1 MKTFL
6 QEPGDLATVPL
17 AAVLIQILNDRAT
30 GGLEVHHDGG
40 TSRIFVRDGIPVGSQ
55 SFTGFKPLGQILLAR
70 GRIDVATLNESLA
83 GMAATGR
90 PQGEVLVEI
99 GAVAREE
106 VDEALT
112 GQQEA
117 YLLRIASLERG
128 TFRFDGGRPV
138 PEWTRGIRIRPLRAI
153 VEAMEK
159 PQAAALVAS
168 ALQPAAGGPL
178 ALASGYERLAD
189 AFGWSEADTRLV
201 QRLAT
206 ITTLDEFFAEP
217 GVAPERARAVLAAL
231 LLLGLADTRAAGVP
245 AVDTVPGIVVDLAD
259 LAGVAIEEGAAP
271 DRPAEPGVPGTRRT
285 PPMGSFSTPVPA
297 AEPAPRPSPP
307 RPARTT
313 PPMGMAAPAGAEPR
327 PAPFPTPPGPSPRG
341 ATPSGSGAPGPTPP
355 GARPAPPTPPP
366 STPAPASPPP
376 STPVPAQA
384 ATGRRSDPEEARR
397 RRQRLLQRA
406 MQNMGIGP
414 LAGRPPPAAPGAE
427 PPAGPA
433 AQAVAASAAELE
445 LRRAFEAAAPRA
457 RSSDLFTRLGL
468 EKGAPRERV
477 RQAYFQLAKQFH
489 PDRFLAPGLGDLA
502 TGVKELFAALNE
514 AYETLTDEKLRGEW
528 LARSARA
535 PATQTVSAERVAG
548 ASIDFQKGEACLRT
562 RDFTRARGF
571 YEAAV
576 RGHPRA
582 DYQAALAW
590 ALWFDPKAPDRARA
604 KETLAAALR
613 DPSSDRAAYT
623 GATIARDE
631 GDDPQAEHLFR
642 LALKANPGHVEAERE
657 IRLIEARRRKR

>member
-30 GGLEVHHDGG
+30 GALQVDHDGG

-90 PQGEVLVEI
+90 PQGEVLVEL
-99 GAVAREE
+99 GAVSRAE

-117 YLLRIASLERG
+117 YLARIAALERG

-168 ALQPAAGGPL
+168 ALRPAAGGPL
-178 ALASGYERLAD
+178 ALAKGYERLAD
-189 AFGWSEADTRLV
+189 AFGWSEADSRLV

-217 GVAPERARAVLAAL
+217 GVGPERARAVLAAL
-231 LLLGLADTRAAGVP
+231 LLLGLADTRAAGAP

-259 LAGVAIEEGAAP
+259 LAGVAIEEGGAP
-271 DRPAEPGVPGTRRT
+271 GGGAGPGEPPPRRT

-297 AEPAPRPSPP
+297 AEPAPRPSVP

-313 PPMGMAAPAGAEPR
+313 PALGTPAPEVAEPPAAP
-327 PAPFPTPPGPSPRG
+327 PA
-341 ATPSGSGAPGPTPP
+341 GPTPP
-355 GARPAPPTPPP
+355 GSTRPGARSPPPAPHPSTPRPSTPPP
-366 STPAPASPPP
+366 GQA
-376 STPVPAQA
+376 VPE
-384 ATGRRSDPEEARR
+384 RRSDPEEARR

-414 LAGRPPPAAPGAE
+414 FAGRPPPAAGAE
-427 PPAGPA
+427 PAAGPA
-433 AQAVAASAAELE
+433 PRAPAAPSAAELE

-457 RSSDLFTRLGL
+457 RSPDLFTRLGL
-468 EKGAPRERV
+468 EKGAPRDRV
-477 RQAYFQLAKQFH
+477 KQAYFQLAKQFH
-489 PDRFLAPGLGDLA
+489 PDRFLAPALADLA
-502 TGVKELFAALNE
+502 AGVKELFAALNE
-514 AYETLTDEKLRGEW
+514 AYETLGDEKARGEW
-528 LARSARA
+528 LARSARGPVA
-535 PATQTVSAERVAG
+535 PTASAERAAA

-576 RGHPRA
+576 RGHSLA
-582 DYQAALAW
+582 LYQAALAW

-604 KETLAAALR
+604 KEALAAALR
-613 DPSSDRAAYT
+613 DPSCDRAAYT
-623 GATIARDE
+623 GAMMARDE